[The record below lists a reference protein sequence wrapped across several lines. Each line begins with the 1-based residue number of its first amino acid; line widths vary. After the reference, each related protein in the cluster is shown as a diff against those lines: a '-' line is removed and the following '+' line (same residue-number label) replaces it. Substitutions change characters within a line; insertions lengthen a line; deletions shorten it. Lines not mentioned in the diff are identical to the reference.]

1 MKTLESLNQDQLIYL
16 KQQWIAEVAE
26 LNKKISERHA
36 RLDRRIDRNE
46 ERNELHEQMQERLNQ
61 AQQILTAL
69 QQSEGNAEIIA
80 SQQAMV
86 DQLQQEYN
94 EAINDSVSL
103 NPIDVQEELIE
114 IKTQE
119 RTVILLQEKIE
130 EIEALLAA

>member
-36 RLDRRIDRNE
+36 RLDRRIDRNQ

-69 QQSEGNAEIIA
+69 QQSEGNAEIVA

-103 NPIDVQEELIE
+103 NPIDVHEELVE